1 MAETFFV
8 RLLDDDTAAWG
19 AFDAA
24 GRLVG
29 SLGRGSLDAAHTALA
44 GRRCTV
50 LVRAVD
56 VLFAAADLPAAS
68 QARLR
73 QIVPFSLEESLADD
87 VENIAFA
94 IGARR
99 GEGATT
105 VAAVAK
111 ERLTA
116 TLERLRQAGIVPN
129 VVCSEAE
136 GVPDMPATLV
146 LFIEGERLM
155 GRLPDQPPFALDG
168 LSLREALESVL
179 GAPLA
184 EADVRHLRV
193 LMDQGGRARFGDE
206 LAALADAFAGVEGQ
220 VAGDGIFPHLAATL
234 AQREG
239 TNLLQGAYAPKS
251 NWLALARPWRFA
263 ASLVA
268 VSAALALV
276 SQGARVWQLQ
286 RADVALAEVLAD
298 NCQRIVG
305 ESSVSACQREV
316 RQRLGTGANGG
327 GEDFLSTLA
336 AVAAVR
342 TDDTRIDALSYRN
355 RIMDLQLIAPSV
367 SALDEFSRAL
377 EQTRRF
383 DVEIEAANQRDAG
396 TEGRVKIVGA
406 NP

>member
-1 MAETFFV
+1 MVETFFL
-8 RLLDDDTAAWG
+8 RMLDDDTAAWG
-19 AFDAA
+19 AFDA
-24 GRLVG
+24 GGHLVG
-29 SLGRGSLDAAHTALA
+29 SLGRGSLESAHAALA

-56 VLFAAADLPAAS
+56 VLFAEAALPAAS

-87 VENIAFA
+87 VENLSFA

-99 GEGATT
+99 SSGATA

-111 ERLTA
+111 QRLTA
-116 TLERLRQAGIVPN
+116 WLERLRQAGIVPN
-129 VVCSEAE
+129 ALCSEAE
-136 GVPDMPATLV
+136 GVPDVPATLV
-146 LFIEGERLM
+146 LFIEGERVM
-155 GRLPDQPPFALDG
+155 GRPPGEPPFALDG
-168 LSLREALESVL
+168 LSLREIVESVL

-184 EADVRHLRV
+184 EAEVRHLHV
-193 LMDQGGRARFGDE
+193 LMDEAGRMQFGEE
-206 LAALADAFAGVEGQ
+206 LAVLADAFAGVDAK

-286 RADVALAEVLAD
+286 RTDVALAEVLAD

-305 ESSVSACQREV
+305 EASVAACQREV
-316 RQRLGTGANGG
+316 RQRLGVSASGN

-342 TDDTRIDALSYRN
+342 DGDTRIDALSYRN

-367 SALDEFSRAL
+367 SALDDFSRAL